1 MAIKQHMIL
10 GKNRRDVEAR
20 RDEWISENP
29 EIRVVRVHRPKREPE
44 SWLTLLGGRDV
55 PRVSIIVE
63 YEVNAAVNEQA
74 DTRHVNASHV
84 NASHMNASDA
94 TATSDGDKA
103 STLSPT

>member
-1 MAIKQHMIL
+1 MAMKQHMIL

-29 EIRVVRVHRPKREPE
+29 HITVIRVHRAKREPE
-44 SWLTLLGGRDV
+44 SFLTLLGGRDV

-63 YEVNAAVNEQA
+63 YELNAKF
-74 DTRHVNASHV
+74 DGKK
-84 NASHMNASDA
+84 
-94 TATSDGDKA
+94 SDGETS

>member
-1 MAIKQHMIL
+1 MAMKQHMIL

-29 EIRVVRVHRPKREPE
+29 HVTVVRMHRPKREPE

-55 PRVSIIVE
+55 PRVSLIVE
-63 YEVNAAVNEQA
+63 YEVNTTSEVNP
-74 DTRHVNASHV
+74 
-84 NASHMNASDA
+84 
-94 TATSDGDKA
+94 TSDGETN